1 MDTLVYLASRASEVV
16 SRDELMEVVWH
27 GRVVNDSQIHKAIST
42 LRRAFKDHH
51 CTEEI
56 IQTVSKRG
64 YRLVPPVSGAES
76 EATVQVGGP
85 RRTTTFG
92 MPRLVIGA
100 ALLLAGSI
108 IAAGGSF
115 EWLQRW
121 WDESA
126 ARSSAVATSPEG
138 ESRAGPFAGP
148 LAVVP
153 FDSLSSNENDVY
165 FAAGI
170 HHEILS
176 QLAETTDLEIVSGS
190 SVLPYSGQ
198 ERIVSDIAAELR
210 AGAVLLGSV
219 RYADNRVRVFTQL
232 IDAASDSLIWSAT
245 YERDLEDIFA
255 IQTEIATH
263 VATALEAQLNVAD
276 RQRHA
281 ERLTESPEAY
291 TFYLRAGESATTPGL
306 PNAVR
311 HLYLDR
317 AIALDPAFAQAHARK
332 ADVYA
337 VGLVVNYASGAAD
350 LADLGEVDRQV
361 RTSAETALALDPD
374 VESAYLALG
383 RLHHAP
389 FASHIG
395 DHSTAVA
402 LATRTTELLPSESG
416 AHFRLG
422 TTRLYSGD
430 YDSAIAAFYR
440 TIELNPGHVLS
451 HAYLAIM
458 QAIQGD
464 TNSALMELEVAER
477 TNSGDRTLSH
487 VFALIAYGYGRAGQP
502 KEAERL
508 AQRVEAMGLN
518 ELLGYGTCTLLA
530 LARRNEEQTLSCLR
544 SAVDAIGNQIPDVS
558 YHNLMLTMSNAFAD
572 PILEK
577 SEFANLRVSANG
589 AFVVR
594 TFALNDDVEGARTPS
609 TVVPA
614 PQ

>member
-1 MDTLVYLASRASEVV
+1 
-16 SRDELMEVVWH
+16 
-27 GRVVNDSQIHKAIST
+27 
-42 LRRAFKDHH
+42 
-51 CTEEI
+51 
-56 IQTVSKRG
+56 
-64 YRLVPPVSGAES
+64 
-76 EATVQVGGP
+76 
-85 RRTTTFG
+85 
-92 MPRLVIGA
+92 
-100 ALLLAGSI
+100 
-108 IAAGGSF
+108 
-115 EWLQRW
+115 
-121 WDESA
+121 
-126 ARSSAVATSPEG
+126 
-138 ESRAGPFAGP
+138 
-148 LAVVP
+148 
-153 FDSLSSNENDVY
+153 
-165 FAAGI
+165 
-170 HHEILS
+170 
-176 QLAETTDLEIVSGS
+176 
-190 SVLPYSGQ
+190 
-198 ERIVSDIAAELR
+198 
-210 AGAVLLGSV
+210 
-219 RYADNRVRVFTQL
+219 
-232 IDAASDSLIWSAT
+232 
-245 YERDLEDIFA
+245 
-255 IQTEIATH
+255 
-263 VATALEAQLNVAD
+263 
-276 RQRHA
+276 
-281 ERLTESPEAY
+281 
-291 TFYLRAGESATTPGL
+291 
-306 PNAVR
+306 VR

-383 RLHHAP
+383 RLHQYRWRWTEAQQAYESAFKLAPDNPDVLRAIAP